1 MQKKK
6 LETIVLGHKHES
18 SIDGKGFRCKYI
30 SECTQDWSC
39 KESQPGLWE
48 MLTLAI
54 TAFQTLRWE
63 LLSFTFFSSES

>member
-39 KESQPGLWE
+39 KESHPGLWE

-54 TAFQTLRWE
+54 TALQTLGWE
-63 LLSFTFFSSES
+63 LLSFTFFSSKS